1 MRKGPTRAYIK
12 RGIWH
17 LVERR
22 KEQKGEFFAILGA
35 ITKPLLN
42 HGNRWNRIFRKK
54 YQRVERHVL
63 NPTLVRTNR
72 TYVQKI
78 GPQRQRIRR
87 YGPRNKRRR
96 RKIGKNFWVVKED

>member
-22 KEQKGEFFAILGA
+22 KEQKGEFFPILGA

-42 HGNRWNRIFRKK
+42 HGDRWNRIFRKIS
-54 YQRVERHVL
+54 
-63 NPTLVRTNR
+63 T
-72 TYVQKI
+72 
-78 GPQRQRIRR
+78 
-87 YGPRNKRRR
+87 R
-96 RKIGKNFWVVKED
+96 RKTCLKPNSCKN